1 MIPTA
6 GKLLDKYVEDTSNI
20 SILERRNL
28 KKTLEQ
34 IKSEY
39 SNVLDRHE
47 KAGYFALT
55 GNEKRIYNRI
65 TNLQN
70 NVGHVLDRA
79 KLRE

>member
-6 GKLLDKYVEDTSNI
+6 GKLLDKYVEDTSDI

-34 IKSEY
+34 IKFEY
-39 SNVLDRHE
+39 SNVLSKHE
-47 KAGYFALT
+47 SSGYFALT